1 MKLTILTGVAA
12 VFTLSAC
19 ATYEVADT
27 GEPIP
32 QTALAPLEAWPA
44 DLQGQTLEVYTENGW
59 ANAVNLA
66 PEGKLSIVPELG
78 DKVVVGTWM
87 ADGEA
92 LCTDYAPRGKECW
105 PYKAVLAASEALAA
119 GAARAIVA
127 KLTGAKVDDKA
138 ARKAV
143 AGALSRA

>member
-27 GEPIP
+27 GEPVP
-32 QTALAPLEAWPA
+32 QTALAPLDAWPA

-105 PYKAVLAASEALAA
+105 PYKAVLAAIGEPVRLRSDK
-119 GAARAIVA
+119 GQT
-127 KLTGAKVDDKA
+127 LTVRVLNRDEERLLERRG
-138 ARKAV
+138 
-143 AGALSRA
+143 

>member
-1 MKLTILTGVAA
+1 MKLTILTGAVAA
-12 VFTLSAC
+12 LTLSAC
-19 ATYEVADT
+19 STYETADT
-27 GEPIP
+27 GERVP

-78 DKVVVGTWM
+78 EKVVVGTWM
-87 ADGEA
+87 ADGDA

-105 PYKAVLAASEALAA
+105 PYKAVLAANGDYVRLRSDK
-119 GAARAIVA
+119 GQT
-127 KLTGAKVDDKA
+127 LTV
-138 ARKAV
+138 RL
-143 AGALSRA
+143 LSRDEERLLERRG